1 MVPLYMAAVSLCHLC
16 APEDILF
23 SDARTW
29 TPSPKSADHSGH
41 GERSH
46 NRESATMWDIF
57 YIAITVV
64 FFIVAAAFVRG
75 CDRL

>member
-1 MVPLYMAAVSLCHLC
+1 
-16 APEDILF
+16 
-23 SDARTW
+23 
-29 TPSPKSADHSGH
+29 
-41 GERSH
+41 
-46 NRESATMWDIF
+46 MWDIF